1 MATRTAA
8 LGLACLLALP
18 TGVGGCASY
27 DEVARVQSPS
37 GKIDAVLVETNGGA
51 TTSFRYG
58 VHLVAS
64 GSAPA
69 APNRVAVLDGATRN
83 ETAYGTNLV
92 WRGPTLLVVEFL
104 DAKSAKIERAVSE
117 IGGARVVVAIEE
129 GVRDPSAPA
138 GGMLYNLHRNGRPK

>member
-1 MATRTAA
+1 
-8 LGLACLLALP
+8 
-18 TGVGGCASY
+18 
-27 DEVARVQSPS
+27 
-37 GKIDAVLVETNGGA
+37 
-51 TTSFRYG
+51 
-58 VHLVAS
+58 
-64 GSAPA
+64 
-69 APNRVAVLDGATRN
+69 LDGATRN